1 DIIPGISNYY
11 ASTYVS
17 DGDAIPVVVKQR
29 EGRPIKI
36 EGNTL
41 SPLTE
46 GGTSA
51 QVQASVLDLYDTS
64 RLRYPTANTKE
75 GTFEVIDKMVMSEL
89 GGLAGKPL
97 VLLTSSINSPTTN
110 QIISEFIAKYPGSRH
125 IQYDAVSYSG
135 MLTANQASF

>member
-1 DIIPGISNYY
+1 MPVRKSVPFLNKRDDIIPGISNYY

-17 DGDAIPVVVKQR
+17 DGDVVPVVVKQR

-51 QVQASVLDLYDTS
+51 QVQA
-64 RLRYPTANTKE
+64 
-75 GTFEVIDKMVMSEL
+75 
-89 GGLAGKPL
+89 
-97 VLLTSSINSPTTN
+97 
-110 QIISEFIAKYPGSRH
+110 
-125 IQYDAVSYSG
+125 
-135 MLTANQASF
+135 